1 MRTAGHRSCR
11 ARDICSPWAPG
22 VSDVRRNHETCKLR
36 PNTPAGRARHRG
48 ALATS
53 STCRPLSSA
62 TTEQRCLAISGS
74 VLTCHR
80 AIAASSRLAALIA
93 RNQTLDLAVVPRLGT
108 RPRSHASRDLR
119 DHHSPRVLCRLGD
132 CHGRRCCREG
142 DLRRAW
148 HRARSGSRRFTAAT
162 SAWSGR
168 RAATCNARAAG
179 RQASIPGARRLYDR
193 PAVPGSVAPR
203 GPRAAGSVGAPIW
216 LLAALSIL
224 IGLGSALSVPP

>member
-1 MRTAGHRSCR
+1 MQTQTEQASRQSTSSRS
-11 ARDICSPWAPG
+11 
-22 VSDVRRNHETCKLR
+22 VSDLQHVPPALERYNRATLLGDLWKRSDLSPR
-36 PNTPAGRARHRG
+36 DRSIVTPRGPDRAQSDFR
-48 ALATS
+48 S
-53 STCRPLSSA
+53 
-62 TTEQRCLAISGS
+62 
-74 VLTCHR
+74 
-80 AIAASSRLAALIA
+80 
-93 RNQTLDLAVVPRLGT
+93 AVVPRLGT

-142 DLRRAW
+142 DLPRAW

-224 IGLGSALSVPP
+224 IGLGSALSVPT